1 MPHRKRMKE
10 LTALLNHHSELYH
23 TFGTPEISDEEY
35 DALYRE
41 LVQLERRHPGC
52 ILSDSPTFRVG
63 GKVLDGLPKYTH
75 KERMYS
81 LDNVFS
87 VEEFGA
93 FARRLGVEC
102 EWYVD
107 PKLDGLALELVYESG
122 VLTKAATRGNGLVG
136 EDVTAQA
143 KNIPSI
149 PRLLRTTT
157 PPRLLEVRGEV
168 LITRP
173 DFQKL
178 NAKRVEEGKKPYANP
193 RNAASGCLRRIEP
206 SACTDFL
213 AFFAYGLG
221 RHEGFLENFQEYFHE
236 RNHEICPTRHDH
248 QRLALQNMG
257 FYSMLGRTVETRE
270 GVESILE
277 FLEDNRDF
285 LPVDIDGAVLR
296 VNDTSLWPTF
306 GHTAHAPRFAVA
318 YKFTSRKA
326 VTRLTGIT
334 VQVGRSGV
342 LTPVAE
348 LEPVALGGVIV
359 SRATLHNAKLIEEKD
374 IRVGDFV
381 TVQRAADVI
390 PDIIGPVLEMRA
402 EGLQP
407 YKFPSVC
414 PICGADAV
422 QEEGV
427 AATRCSNAGCPAVL
441 RQSLAHFVSRE
452 ALDIRSVGPSL
463 IESMVEKGLIHS
475 PADIFTVTVDQ
486 LAELPRMAGLS
497 AMKAV
502 NAIAEAAVKVTLP
515 RLIYALGIPDVGMQ
529 TAKTLAMAY
538 KSLGALAEAQ
548 KHELI
553 CLPDIGP
560 EVSTSILD
568 WFSSTT
574 NLQLVARLEEL
585 GIVPE
590 YHEQEGPLSGK
601 SVLFT
606 GTFIQSRNE
615 LSSLAEQAGA
625 KLASSVSKTLSY
637 LVVGEKAGS
646 KLEKAQRL
654 GIETLSETEFLFLI
668 GAVGPAKN
676 IQ

>member
-1 MPHRKRMKE
+1 MPHRARMKE
-10 LTALLNHHSELYH
+10 LTALLNHHCELYH
-23 TFGTPEISDEEY
+23 TLGTPEISDEEY

-41 LVQLERRHPGC
+41 LVTLERLHPSHA
-52 ILSDSPTFRVG
+52 LPDSPTFRVG
-63 GKVLDGLPKYTH
+63 GNVLDGLPKYTH

-87 VEEFGA
+87 VQEFAA

-122 VLTKAATRGNGLVG
+122 VLARAATRGNGIVG

-149 PRLLRTTT
+149 PRLLRTAK

-173 DFQKL
+173 DFARL
-178 NAKRVEEGKKPYANP
+178 NALRAEEGQRPYANA

-206 SACTDFL
+206 SACASFL
-213 AFFAYGLG
+213 TFFAYGLG
-221 RHEGFLENFQEYFHE
+221 RHEGFLENFHEYFHE
-236 RNHEICPTRHDH
+236 RNHEIVPERHDH

-257 FYSMLGRTVETRE
+257 FRSMLGRA
-270 GVESILE
+270 VESLE
-277 FLEDNRDF
+277 EVESTLNFMEHNRDS

-296 VNDTSLWPTF
+296 VNHTSLWQGF
-306 GHTAHAPRFAVA
+306 GHTAHAPRYAVA

-359 SRATLHNAKLIEEKD
+359 SRATLHNAQLIAEKD
-374 IRVGDFV
+374 IRIGDFV
-381 TVQRAADVI
+381 TIQRAADVI
-390 PDIIGPVLEMRA
+390 PDILGPVLEMRP
-402 EGLQP
+402 ENTVP
-407 YKFPSVC
+407 YQFPSTC
-414 PICGADAV
+414 PVCGADAV
-422 QEEGV
+422 RLEGQ
-427 AATRCSNAGCPAVL
+427 AAISCSNAAACPAVL
-441 RQSLAHFVSRE
+441 VQSVAHFVSRD

-463 IESMVEKGLIHS
+463 IESMVQKGLVRT
-475 PADIFTVTVDQ
+475 PADLFFVTVDQ
-486 LAELPRMAGLS
+486 LAALPRMARRS
-497 AMKAV
+497 AQKAV
-502 NAIAEAAVKVTLP
+502 DSIATAAEKVTLP
-515 RLIYALGIPDVGMQ
+515 RLIYALGIPEVGLQ
-529 TAKTLAMAY
+529 TAKTLASAFG
-538 KSLGALAEAQ
+538 SLPSLAEAP
-548 KHELI
+548 KNALL

-560 EVSTSILD
+560 EVSSRIVG
-568 WFSSTT
+568 WFSSVT
-574 NLQLVARLEEL
+574 NLQLVAKLEEL
-585 GIVPE
+585 GITPT
-590 YHEQEGPLSGK
+590 HQASSGPLSGK

-606 GTFIQSRNE
+606 GSFSQSRHE

-625 KLASSVSKTLSY
+625 KLASSVSRKLSF
-637 LVVGEKAGS
+637 LVVGENAGS
-646 KLEKAQRL
+646 KLEKAQKL
-654 GIETLSETEFLFLI
+654 GVKTLTETEFLALI
-668 GAVGPAKN
+668 G
-676 IQ
+676 Q